1 MPIAPYA
8 GGLRAGNSKR
18 AEVTVGT
25 SIVTVTP
32 PAGTWN
38 FMQIINNHST
48 AVIVANVNADP
59 TDASGSLPGITWGNG
74 QDVGP
79 GEQIMVALETT
90 TDIRL
95 LSDTASTPVV
105 LNLIA

>member
-1 MPIAPYA
+1 MPVAPFA

-25 SIVTVTP
+25 SVVTITP

-38 FMQIINNHST
+38 FMQIINNHAT
-48 AVIVANVNADP
+48 AVVSANVNADP
-59 TDASGSLPGITWGNG
+59 SDSSGSLPGITWGNG
-74 QDVGP
+74 QDIGP
-79 GEQIMVALETT
+79 GGQVMVALDGA

-105 LNLIA
+105 LNLIV